1 MTLMAVV
8 FAIAANAQYN
18 VGTSSTTTDYFGN
31 QTTTHRNQYG
41 QTTGTSTV
49 TAMVTL
55 SVRLLLLPTILVT
68 RQQLTETV
76 MATQQVRRDLIL
88 IISVI
93 PIRHTQILM
102 VVLQALQQPLLITLA
117 ILRQHIVTSTAN
129 LGVAQPLQLTILVIA
144 TLNSAVTIPIQ
155 PFGLGNNSQSR
166 PASSKP
172 GLLENIWYGIQLC
185 HEVHDMTR

>member
-1 MTLMAVV
+1 MSALRQRQLTISEIRLLLI
-8 FAIAANAQYN
+8 AISMGRLLVHQLRQPIIS
-18 VGTSSTTTDYFGN
+18 VI
-31 QTTTHRNQYG
+31 RRPL
-41 QTTGTSTV
+41 TV

-185 HEVHDMTR
+185 HEVHDMTG